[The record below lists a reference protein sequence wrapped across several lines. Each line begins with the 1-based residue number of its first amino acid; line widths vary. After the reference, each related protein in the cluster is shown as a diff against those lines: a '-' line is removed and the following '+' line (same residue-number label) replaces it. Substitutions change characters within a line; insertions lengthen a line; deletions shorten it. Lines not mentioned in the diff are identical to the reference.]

1 MEIKRTF
8 RLIKRNPIMALIASI
23 ISISIIAVVA
33 IGLLWLP
40 ISIYS
45 LHTLKDLISNASGM
59 RPDIKRFKMNILTGE
74 YSFSSMVIF
83 NSQKFDIQNYKSD
96 SVYAKNAKT
105 EMMKI
110 ESMKLKLSPFSIFA
124 KKPVVEQLHVKISSI
139 NAMRITPKT
148 FNILM
153 FINNIS
159 ESFSAKKG
167 MLNKVSIEI
176 VKNEKAPV
184 NVSYLD
190 FSSSKDV
197 ISIEKNE
204 VFNYSRNEPEN
215 VEKILRE
222 ISDEI
227 SKKTSMLFLSK
238 AINSSLDK

>member
-8 RLIKRNPIMALIASI
+8 RLIKRNPIGALFASI
-23 ISISIIAVVA
+23 VSISIIAVIV
-33 IGLLWLP
+33 IGMLWLP

-45 LHTLKDLISNASGM
+45 LHTLKDLISDASGI
-59 RPDIKRFKMNILTGE
+59 RPDIKNFKMNILTGE
-74 YSFSSMVIF
+74 CDFSSVVIF

-96 SVYAKNAKT
+96 SAYAENAKT
-105 EMMKI
+105 EMIKI
-110 ESMKLKLSPFSIFA
+110 ESMKLKIVPFSIFA
-124 KKPVVEQLHVKISSI
+124 KKPVVEQLHAKISSI
-139 NAMRITPKT
+139 NAMRITPKI

-159 ESFSAKKG
+159 ESFSVKEGK
-167 MLNKVSIEI
+167 LNKVSIEI
-176 VKNEKAPV
+176 VRNDDTPV

-197 ISIEKNE
+197 INIEKNE
-204 VFNYSRNEPEN
+204 VFNYSKNEPES

-227 SKKTSMLFLSK
+227 SKKTSMFFLSK